1 MRSSEKINA
10 EQFKE
15 LFKQQWMHS
24 FTTMNIWKG
33 TEYEV
38 PAIAY
43 IQSLPYGINNKIQA
57 TMLILLDHDTILD
70 GISSIEELK
79 QGIFWILDE
88 KNQVVATTGWDSNL
102 LSVDYNEFENNKLGT
117 SDQIVPID
125 EALSMYGIQ
134 LIGKKYLGLVTEVD
148 DMMACLVN
156 VDEQDGEK
164 IEEELTQM
172 AAQIQSIIRDNFY
185 IHVTISVGGIH
196 ETIVGIP
203 KSYQEAQEAMEYRMV
218 MGSGRIIRYN
228 EIENPSNR
236 YDYPLKIEQ
245 QLINSIK
252 LGNFKTAK
260 SIIND
265 VFEGHFSDGMP
276 SIEMTKCL
284 LFDLMN
290 TMIKALND
298 INSPD
303 SVSFIEELNPIA
315 RLLAS
320 NIVDEMKYNMM
331 DILKRVCDHIE
342 SSKKDRN
349 QKIIEQII
357 SIIKNSYAGPNLS
370 ITYIA
375 GQIGL
380 TGPYISKMFKDQMG
394 EGIQDYINKIRL
406 KQAKKLL
413 LEQNL
418 NLEQTANKV
427 GYSNSNALIRVFKKY
442 EGVTPGQFRD
452 MNR

>member
-1 MRSSEKINA
+1 
-10 EQFKE
+10 
-15 LFKQQWMHS
+15 
-24 FTTMNIWKG
+24 
-33 TEYEV
+33 
-38 PAIAY
+38 
-43 IQSLPYGINNKIQA
+43 
-57 TMLILLDHDTILD
+57 
-70 GISSIEELK
+70 
-79 QGIFWILDE
+79 
-88 KNQVVATTGWDSNL
+88 
-102 LSVDYNEFENNKLGT
+102 
-117 SDQIVPID
+117 
-125 EALSMYGIQ
+125 
-134 LIGKKYLGLVTEVD
+134 
-148 DMMACLVN
+148 
-156 VDEQDGEK
+156 
-164 IEEELTQM
+164 
-172 AAQIQSIIRDNFY
+172 
-185 IHVTISVGGIH
+185 
-196 ETIVGIP
+196 
-203 KSYQEAQEAMEYRMV
+203 
-218 MGSGRIIRYN
+218 
-228 EIENPSNR
+228 
-236 YDYPLKIEQ
+236 
-245 QLINSIK
+245 
-252 LGNFKTAK
+252 
-260 SIIND
+260 
-265 VFEGHFSDGMP
+265 
-276 SIEMTKCL
+276 
-284 LFDLMN
+284 
-290 TMIKALND
+290 MIKALND